1 MLFSNSLVNRAIFAD
16 KDNAGL
22 FAVVCNGLAVRS
34 ENVCFFC
41 DCYLICDLS

>member
-1 MLFSNSLVNRAIFAD
+1 MLFSNSLVNRAIFAN

-22 FAVVCNGLAVRS
+22 LAVVCNGLAVRG
-34 ENVCFFC
+34 ENVSLFS